1 MYRLLEV
8 TLTDKESVAIYDTY
22 ADKTAMLADF
32 ETKTGQAMK
41 ADAFHAE
48 LLVAFDSVGNIY
60 NQTVI
65 SKGEEYSLSPRMLWV
80 QTKNG
85 EETVEHSKKAD
96 ANTLEA
102 DYHIK
107 KGSAMADNT
116 ISQIYIMGFDGEEI
130 SISNFWMRDEPVT
143 E

>member
-41 ADAFHAE
+41 ADAYHAE

-60 NQTVI
+60 NQKLI
-65 SKGEEYSLSPRMLWV
+65 CKSEEYTLSPRMVWV
-80 QTKNG
+80 QIKSGTESADQG
-85 EETVEHSKKAD
+85 KKAD

-116 ISQIYIMGFDGEEI
+116 ISQIYIMGFDGKEI
-130 SISNFWMRDEPVT
+130 SISDFWMRDEPT

>member
-8 TLTDKESVAIYDTY
+8 TLTDKESPAIYDSY

-60 NQTVI
+60 NQKLI
-65 SKGEEYSLSPRMLWV
+65 SKGEEYTLSPRMIFV

-85 EETVEHSKKAD
+85 TETADQAKKAD
-96 ANTLEA
+96 VNTLEA

-130 SISNFWMRDEPVT
+130 SISDFWMRNQPE

>member
-8 TLTDKESVAIYDTY
+8 TLTDKESPAIYDAY
-22 ADKTAMLADF
+22 ADKTAMMADF

-60 NQTVI
+60 NQKLI
-65 SKGEEYSLSPRMLWV
+65 SKGEEYTLSPRMVFV

-85 EETVEHSKKAD
+85 TETADQAKKAD

-116 ISQIYIMGFDGEEI
+116 ISQIFIMGFDGKEI
-130 SISNFWMRDEPVT
+130 SINDFWMRDEPI

>member
-8 TLTDKESVAIYDTY
+8 TLTDKESVAIYDNFV
-22 ADKTAMLADF
+22 DEIAMLANF
-32 ETKTGQAMK
+32 ETKLGQAMK
-41 ADAFHAE
+41 SDACHAE
-48 LLVAFDSVGNIY
+48 LIVAFDSVGNIY
-60 NQTVI
+60 NQKLI
-65 SKGEEYSLSPRMLWV
+65 CKGEEYTLSPRMVWV
-80 QTKNG
+80 QIKDGTESADQG
-85 EETVEHSKKAD
+85 KKAD

-130 SISNFWMRDEPVT
+130 SISDFWMRDKPT